1 MTIRKRVAVFLVLI
15 LVSLLEVVA
24 VTSRVL
30 LLDSF
35 VRLEESDVRLNV
47 QRAGNALSDDLADL
61 AQTVKDY
68 SEYNRMY
75 SYMVNPDPR
84 FPEGEFGN
92 LDTLR
97 ANFVGIF
104 DLTGT
109 MVFGKA
115 VALPDNSSVD
125 IPQGL
130 LRSFGPAGSL
140 LRRPGGE
147 PALSGVLL
155 LPAGPMLIAA
165 SPIRNGDRKGPPR
178 GTLAMGRWLNRTE
191 VGRLSHRAGLSLSL
205 RPINEPGLPEEFA
218 IARQKLSPNQP
229 VTVRALGPKV
239 VAGYLLV
246 TDLQNKPALIIK
258 LDQPRAI
265 YSQGTATVFYL
276 MLWISAAGVLFG
288 GAMYFLLNRAV
299 LFRLSRLSDGVEA
312 IGKLGQISARV
323 QVDGNDELTTLGRT
337 INQTLDGLE
346 QAEESLR
353 RANSELEDRVRKR
366 TAELAASKEM
376 TEAASRVKSEFM
388 ANVSHELRTPMNGI
402 MGMLDLALDTGLS
415 AEQSDYLQTARFS
428 AGAMMTVISDILDF
442 SKLDARQLNLRLQQF
457 DVADCVATSL
467 EMLRETAGHK
477 GLSIFSDVGRNVPQS
492 VLGDPLRIK
501 QILSNLAGNAV
512 KFTESGHVEVR
523 VKTESETKDR
533 IDLHFS
539 VSDTGIGI
547 PLGQRE
553 EIFECFT
560 QADMSATRK
569 HGGLGLG
576 LTICSKL
583 VKEMGGR
590 IWVES
595 EIGRG
600 STFHFT
606 VSLQQV
612 PQAKSLP
619 LWIPV

>member
-1 MTIRKRVAVFLVLI
+1 MTIRMRVAVFLALI

-61 AQTVKDY
+61 AQSVTDY
-68 SEYNRMY
+68 SEYDRMY
-75 SYMVNPDPR
+75 SYMVNHDPR

-104 DLTGT
+104 DLTGA

-115 VALPDNSSVD
+115 VALPDNSSVA

-130 LRSFGPAGSL
+130 PASFTSSGSL

-147 PALSGVLL
+147 SVLSGVLL

-165 SPIRNGDRKGPPR
+165 SPIRNGDRKGTPR
-178 GTLAMGRWLNRTE
+178 GTLAMGRWLDQAE
-191 VGRLSHRAGLSLSL
+191 VARLSQRARLSLSL
-205 RPINEPGLPEEFA
+205 HPIDDPGLPEEFA
-218 IARQKLSPNQP
+218 IVRPKLSPSQP

-246 TDLQNKPALIIK
+246 SDVQNKPAFIIK
-258 LDQPRAI
+258 LEQPRVI
-265 YSQGTATVFYL
+265 YSQGKATVFYL

-299 LFRLSRLSDGVEA
+299 LFRLSRLCDGVEA
-312 IGKLGQISARV
+312 IGRLGQISARV

-346 QAEESLR
+346 VAEESLR
-353 RANSELEDRVRKR
+353 RANSELENRVKKR

-402 MGMLDLALDTGLS
+402 MGMIDMALDTELS
-415 AEQSDYLQTARFS
+415 GEQSDYLQTARFS
-428 AGAMMTVISDILDF
+428 ATAMMTVISDILDF
-442 SKLDARQLNLRLQQF
+442 SKLDARQLSLRLQQF
-457 DVADCVATSL
+457 SVADCVATSV
-467 EMLRETAGHK
+467 ETLRETASHK
-477 GLSIFSDVGRNVPQS
+477 GLSISSDVGRSVPQF

-501 QILSNLAGNAV
+501 QILSNLVGNAV
-512 KFTESGHVEVR
+512 KFTERGHVEVR
-523 VKTESETKDR
+523 VETEAETKER
-533 IDLHFS
+533 IEIHFL

-547 PLGQRE
+547 PPEQRE

-576 LTICSKL
+576 LTICSEL

-595 EIGRG
+595 EMGRG

-606 VSLQQV
+606 VCLQPV
-612 PQAKSLP
+612 PQAESLP